1 MCNSNSK
8 DFKPKRSTRR
18 PIKSYYS
25 TLIMNSLETKMK
37 SRIALIKVKDYW
49 LKSCFIYCLSRFI
62 SGPSI
67 PVCWINF
74 TIFSIDIELAT
85 SSEHLMINL
94 VNSVVGFFFLIE
106 ACSSSKSQLNSNY
119 TSSFPPF
126 EYKSNLFFD
135 RISCFFYFRRLT
147 ANCSLFKSQSSCQTI
162 S

>member
-1 MCNSNSK
+1 MSFIKAFSRSLIGWFYNCMTDEVAQTICRSSNTYMCNSNSK

-37 SRIALIKVKDYW
+37 SRIALIKFKDYW

-94 VNSVVGFFFLIE
+94 VNSVVGFFFWIE
-106 ACSSSKSQLNSNY
+106 ACSSSRS
-119 TSSFPPF
+119 
-126 EYKSNLFFD
+126 
-135 RISCFFYFRRLT
+135 
-147 ANCSLFKSQSSCQTI
+147 
-162 S
+162 